1 MKNTR
6 REFIKHSGL
15 AGFVLGTSGIRKAL
29 DGMIPGK
36 PQKRVSIQSPVDGDM
51 LCSYDGLVTKSGL
64 KTKVTLIGP
73 PGLNVTVNGIRA
85 DYQGGQYYAEVLLK
99 EYRNIIEVM
108 DVSSGEKQ
116 SVVVFWLKNYAD
128 RYRLSLDDNIWFM
141 QDISTHSGVY
151 RSIFENPY
159 LGFLKQ
165 VHDTYGTKIHIN
177 VYYQTEG
184 FNLSHLTDRYK
195 GEWKDQAG
203 WLRMSFHALQND
215 PDKPYK
221 YAGYDVVKKDCELVK
236 EQIRRFAGEELMG
249 PVTTLH
255 WGEAT
260 VEGCRALR
268 DSGYTALAG
277 YFNVNDPEPVSYY
290 LQGEQLRQVN
300 NRYIW
305 RDNREGI
312 IFARM
317 AIVINTLPLDQI
329 GPYLDKLNSNSHKP
343 AYADLMI
350 HEQYFY
356 PFYSAYQPDYREKV
370 LTSVKWAV
378 EKGYKPAFLSEC
390 VFT

>member
-6 REFIKHSGL
+6 REFIKRTGL
-15 AGFVLGTSGIRKAL
+15 AGLVLGTPGIRNTM
-29 DGMIPGK
+29 DGMNTGNSL
-36 PQKRVSIQSPVDGDM
+36 QKFSFLNPVDGDM

-64 KTKVTLIGP
+64 KTKVTILAP
-73 PGLNVTVNGIRA
+73 EGLDLSVNGTKA
-85 DYQGGQYYAEVLLK
+85 DFQAGQYYAEVLLR
-99 EYRNIIEVM
+99 EYRNTIEMM

-116 SVVVFWLKNYAD
+116 SIVVFWLKNFMD
-128 RYRLSLDDNIWFM
+128 KYRLSLDDNIWFLK
-141 QDISTHSGVY
+141 DISNNAGVY

-165 VHDTYGTKIHIN
+165 VHETYGTKIHLNI
-177 VYYQTEG
+177 YYQTEG
-184 FNLSHLTDRYK
+184 FNLSQLTDKYK
-195 GEWKDQAG
+195 GEWKDNAG

-215 PDKPYK
+215 PDKPYIQ
-221 YAGYDVVKKDCELVK
+221 AGYDVVKKDCELVT
-236 EQIRRFAGEELMG
+236 EQIRRFAGEQLMG

-277 YFNVNDPEPVSYY
+277 YFNVDHPEPVSYY
-290 LQGEQLRQVN
+290 LDDVQRRRVN
-300 NRYIW
+300 SRFIW

-317 AIVINTLPLDQI
+317 AIIINTLPLDQI
-329 GPYLDKLNSNSHKP
+329 VPYLDNLGVNSHKP

-370 LTSVKWAV
+370 LTSVRWAV

-390 VFT
+390 IFS